1 MVEACKI
8 SENSAADCAPCADSD
23 FTLKEQIL
31 MPDNMELAEG
41 NNSETTPTNKKELLA

>member
-1 MVEACKI
+1 MEASKSFKI
-8 SENSAADCAPCADSD
+8 GAADCTHCADSD